1 MRKAKTGDTVRVHF
15 TGYLEDGAK
24 FATTAGERPV
34 ELTIGEGKLLDGF
47 EQNLIGMGEG
57 EKKQVRLGPD
67 QAAGESQPE
76 LIRTVPRHVVPE
88 QHEDIKVGSKVRFQ
102 EDNGDMLEATVME
115 ISDQEVTIDANKPLA
130 GKTLL
135 FDIELISF
143 A

>member
-1 MRKAKTGDTVRVHF
+1 MRKAKTGDTVRIHF

-47 EQNLIGMGEG
+47 EKKLIGMSEG
-57 EKKQVRLGPD
+57 EKKQVLLAPD

-76 LIRTVPRHVVPE
+76 LIKTVPRHAVPE
-88 QHEDIKVGSKVRFQ
+88 QHEDIKVGSKIQFQ
-102 EDNGDMLEATVME
+102 EDSGGMLEATVME
-115 ISDQEVTIDANKPLA
+115 VSDQEVTIDANKPLA

-135 FDIELISF
+135 FDIELLSF